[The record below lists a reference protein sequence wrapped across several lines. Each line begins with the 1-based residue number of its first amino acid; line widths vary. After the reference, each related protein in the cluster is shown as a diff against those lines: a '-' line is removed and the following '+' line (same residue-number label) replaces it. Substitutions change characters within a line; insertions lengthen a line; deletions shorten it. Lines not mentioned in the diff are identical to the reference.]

1 MLVLVQVPQS
11 IDAVML
17 FVATER
23 TYDYAALKFAED
35 YGERIG
41 AALNNARLYRK
52 VKQALH
58 ARDEFLTL
66 AAHELRTPFT
76 SLRIACE
83 RLMAESEGVANPA
96 VVTSAQRILRQSR
109 RLTRLVNRM
118 LDASLAERR
127 VSLVQLQEVDL
138 VPLVREVV
146 DELRTTSRQSTI
158 ELTVPPA
165 VIGRWDADRL
175 QEVASNLIENA
186 VKYGSDQPI
195 RVTLAV
201 EGDTAVL
208 SVADRGIGI
217 DPKVIPRLFEP
228 YERGVSSKGYGGLG
242 LGLFISREIVAA
254 HGGTIEVT
262 SELGVGSEF
271 RARLPGVISASRL
284 E

>member
-1 MLVLVQVPQS
+1 
-11 IDAVML
+11 
-17 FVATER
+17 
-23 TYDYAALKFAED
+23 
-35 YGERIG
+35 
-41 AALNNARLYRK
+41 
-52 VKQALH
+52 
-58 ARDEFLTL
+58 
-66 AAHELRTPFT
+66 
-76 SLRIACE
+76 
-83 RLMAESEGVANPA
+83 
-96 VVTSAQRILRQSR
+96 
-109 RLTRLVNRM
+109 M

-127 VSLVQLQEVDL
+127 VPLVQLEEVDL

-146 DELRTTSRQSTI
+146 DELRTASKQSTI
-158 ELTVPPA
+158 ELTGPPA
-165 VIGRWDADRL
+165 VIGRWDPDRV
-175 QEVASNLIENA
+175 QEVASNIIENA

-217 DPKVIPRLFEP
+217 DPKAIPRLFEP

-271 RARLPGVISASRL
+271 RVRLPGVISAGRL